1 MAGWRSWKA
10 LYVDRQGLCSHA
22 RLVVTRH
29 GRRDYEGGWRY
40 ELLGEETVRG
50 WGRMDGE
57 CVLISPAGG
66 GGQYLVKKADW
77 DAAE

>member
-1 MAGWRSWKA
+1 MAGWRSWQA
-10 LYVDRQGLCSHA
+10 LYVDRQGLCSPA
-22 RLVVTRH
+22 QLVVTRS

-40 ELLGEETVRG
+40 ELLGEEIVRG

-57 CVLISPAGG
+57 CVLISPEGG